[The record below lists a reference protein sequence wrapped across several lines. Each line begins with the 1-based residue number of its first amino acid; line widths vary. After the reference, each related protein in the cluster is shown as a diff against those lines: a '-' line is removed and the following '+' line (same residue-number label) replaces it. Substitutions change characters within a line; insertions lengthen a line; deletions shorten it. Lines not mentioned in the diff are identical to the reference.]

1 MATDLQPDPSTSN
14 RLRSWSNRQLD
25 KLRRSPSRGHEES
38 RESVFDHL
46 GNAGVVGGA
55 IGAPNLIDPSQQ
67 LQEQDVRHGAFVFL
81 QELERVASK
90 PRQDSGAQRE
100 GIIDVSPGASP
111 VMRAN
116 TDFVVSSN

>member
-1 MATDLQPDPSTSN
+1 MATDLHPDLHPDPSTSN

-25 KLRRSPSRGHEES
+25 KIRRSPSRGHEES

-55 IGAPNLIDPSQQ
+55 IGAPSLIDPSQQ

-100 GIIDVSPGASP
+100 GIIDVSFPIGPA
-111 VMRAN
+111 
-116 TDFVVSSN
+116 